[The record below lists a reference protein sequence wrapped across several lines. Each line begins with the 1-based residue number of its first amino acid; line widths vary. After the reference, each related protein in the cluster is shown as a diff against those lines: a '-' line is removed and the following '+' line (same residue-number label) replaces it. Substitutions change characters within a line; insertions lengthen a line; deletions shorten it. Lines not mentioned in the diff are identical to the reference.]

1 MYAHVWTHSVS
12 LYFGVFMCIFVYAR
26 VHVGRF
32 GVFAY
37 IIVRHRDNV
46 GIDYFVVVFCLGYK
60 MAIKRSNVETI

>member
-1 MYAHVWTHSVS
+1 MYAHVWTHLVS
-12 LYFGVFMCIFVYAR
+12 LYFGVCMCIFVYAH
-26 VHVGRF
+26 VYVGRF

-60 MAIKRSNVETI
+60 MAIKRSNVEAI